1 MRGLVSLYLLVLKFF
16 QAMGCKMDCIMLV
29 LSAEWYVFERFILS
43 CRSFIYIY
51 IYQKEEW
58 GKSWSLRNSFK
69 QFFDWGHIIFY
80 TDKLPFFSWGK
91 SRTIHFLCP
100 LCYSSRVFVVV
111 YSDRLYQ
118 KLFLDQQKLKGSIF
132 LCLVVSVYFQLLTR
146 SVFCS
151 DPGHFFAYTLSN
163 HKNT

>member
-1 MRGLVSLYLLVLKFF
+1 MCYQQSGMFLRDLYFHAGHL
-16 QAMGCKMDCIMLV
+16 
-29 LSAEWYVFERFILS
+29 
-43 CRSFIYIY
+43 YIY

-58 GKSWSLRNSFK
+58 GKSWSLRNSSK
-69 QFFDWGHIIFY
+69 KFFDWGHIIFY

-118 KLFLDQQKLKGSIF
+118 KLFLDQQKNWAQYFPLCSRVCIF
-132 LCLVVSVYFQLLTR
+132 SVIDKECVLQRPRTLFCIYSFQPQKHIKMR
-146 SVFCS
+146 
-151 DPGHFFAYTLSN
+151 
-163 HKNT
+163 